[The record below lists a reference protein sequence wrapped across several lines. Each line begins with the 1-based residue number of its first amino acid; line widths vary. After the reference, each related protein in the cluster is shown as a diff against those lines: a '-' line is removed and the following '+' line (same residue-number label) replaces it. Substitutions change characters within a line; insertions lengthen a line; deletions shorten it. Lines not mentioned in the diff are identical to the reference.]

1 MDISFKFVNYGER
14 FEPAPGTIVLDV
26 GMKTVPGVIDHH
38 HPDAE
43 PECTTSLIIKH
54 PRLVLDH
61 IRPSQAGTG
70 GADAPPLT
78 FITHRL
84 PDFDALASIFLTLK
98 LLETG
103 RIDPAMERI
112 AAYAKMVDSA
122 ALPNSLD
129 LAATPYAILRA
140 LFSGSKK
147 SEDEINRQRTDEGLR
162 FMRYLYARAA
172 EGDDIIENRKL
183 FAGIDRY
190 ERAVHKVEGDYSSYL
205 ADLDRG
211 RILRLRLPAVKG
223 RAFGSP
229 LARDLY
235 PQASTAEMDP
245 RAMPGAPAAVDGR
258 SVVDVDGLTVAN
270 PRSFLLKEWARRD
283 REHPPD
289 RRGFG
294 FLMTK
299 FGEDR
304 FILGVDPDR
313 GIHLKGLGPRL
324 NLKELEKRTA
334 AGRPAGPPWY
344 AGDNAFFDYRIIDS
358 PRDGTS
364 LQPAE
369 VLDTLL
375 AFGDGHI
382 VKPE

>member
-1 MDISFKFVNYGER
+1 MDVSFKFVNYGER

-43 PECTTSLIIKH
+43 AECTTSLIIKH

-61 IRPSQAGTG
+61 VRPSKAGTD

-103 RIDPAMERI
+103 RVDPAMERI

-129 LAATPYAILRA
+129 LAATPYAVLRA

-147 SEDEINRQRTDEGLR
+147 SEDEINKQRIDEGLR
-162 FMRYLYARAA
+162 FMRFLYTRAT

-183 FAGIDRY
+183 FAGIERY
-190 ERAVHKVEGDYSSYL
+190 ELAVHKVEGDYSSYL
-205 ADLDRG
+205 VDLDRG
-211 RILRLRLPAVKG
+211 RILRLRLPAV
-223 RAFGSP
+223 
-229 LARDLY
+229 
-235 PQASTAEMDP
+235 
-245 RAMPGAPAAVDGR
+245 DGR
-258 SVVDVDGLTVAN
+258 SVVDVDGLAVAN
-270 PRSFLLKEWARRD
+270 PRSFLVKEWARRD
-283 REHPPD
+283 REHPSLG
-289 RRGFG
+289 RGFG
-294 FLMTK
+294 LLMTQ
-299 FGEDR
+299 FGDDR

-313 GIHLKGLGPRL
+313 GIHLKGLGTRL

-344 AGDNAFFDYRIIDS
+344 EGDNAFFDYRIIDS

-364 LQPAE
+364 LTTA
-369 VLDTLL
+369 
-375 AFGDGHI
+375 ANR
-382 VKPE
+382 

>member
-1 MDISFKFVNYGER
+1 MDISFKFVNYGAR

-43 PECTTSLIIKH
+43 PECTTSLIVKH

-61 IRPSQAGTG
+61 VRPSKAGTG

-103 RIDPAMERI
+103 RVDPAMERI

-129 LAATPYAILRA
+129 LTATPYAVLRA

-162 FMRYLYARAA
+162 FMRFLYARAA

-211 RILRLRLPAVKG
+211 RILRLRLPAV
-223 RAFGSP
+223 
-229 LARDLY
+229 
-235 PQASTAEMDP
+235 
-245 RAMPGAPAAVDGR
+245 DGR
-258 SVVDVDGLTVAN
+258 SVVDVDGLAVAN

-283 REHPPD
+283 REHPSLG
-289 RRGFG
+289 RGFG
-294 FLMTK
+294 LLMTK

-313 GIHLKGLGPRL
+313 GIHLKGLGSRL

-344 AGDNAFFDYRIIDS
+344 EGDNAFFEYRIIDS
-358 PRDGTS
+358 PQDGTS
-364 LQPAE
+364 LTTAD
-369 VLDTLL
+369 VLDSLL
-375 AFGDGHI
+375 AFGDARI
-382 VKPE
+382 IEPR

>member
-1 MDISFKFVNYGER
+1 M
-14 FEPAPGTIVLDV
+14 
-26 GMKTVPGVIDHH
+26 
-38 HPDAE
+38 
-43 PECTTSLIIKH
+43 
-54 PRLVLDH
+54 
-61 IRPSQAGTG
+61 
-70 GADAPPLT
+70 
-78 FITHRL
+78 
-84 PDFDALASIFLTLK
+84 K

-103 RIDPAMERI
+103 RVDPAMETI

-129 LAATPYAILRA
+129 LAATPYAVLRA

-162 FMRYLYARAA
+162 FMRFLYTRAA
-172 EGDDIIENRKL
+172 EGNDIIENRKL

-211 RILRLRLPAVKG
+211 RILRLRLP
-223 RAFGSP
+223 
-229 LARDLY
+229 
-235 PQASTAEMDP
+235 
-245 RAMPGAPAAVDGR
+245 AVDGR

-313 GIHLKGLGPRL
+313 GIHLKGLGTRL

-334 AGRPAGPPWY
+334 AAPPRGRHGMQATTPSL
-344 AGDNAFFDYRIIDS
+344 IIASSIRRGTAPRYS
-358 PRDGTS
+358 PRRFWTPSWPLETAGSSNPDNDVTVRARYS
-364 LQPAE
+364 SIRST
-369 VLDTLL
+369 VS
-375 AFGDGHI
+375 
-382 VKPE
+382 

>member
-1 MDISFKFVNYGER
+1 MTAMDITYKFVNYGER
-14 FEPAPGTIVLDV
+14 FDPVPGTIVLDV

-43 PECTTSLIIKH
+43 TECTASLIIKYPH
-54 PRLVLDH
+54 LVLDH
-61 IRPSQAGTG
+61 IRPSTTG
-70 GADAPPLT
+70 ASAAELPPLT

-84 PDFDALASIFLTLK
+84 PDFDALASIFLVLK

-103 RIDPAMERI
+103 RVDPAMEKV

-129 LAATPYAILRA
+129 LAATPYAVLRA
-140 LFSGSKK
+140 LFSGSNKG
-147 SEDEINRQRTDEGLR
+147 EDEINRRRAEEGGR
-162 FMRYLYARAA
+162 FMRFLYSRAA
-172 EGDDIIENRKL
+172 EGQDIVENQRL
-183 FAGIDRY
+183 FVGIDRY

-211 RILRLRLPAVKG
+211 RILRLRIPAVH
-223 RAFGSP
+223 
-229 LARDLY
+229 
-235 PQASTAEMDP
+235 
-245 RAMPGAPAAVDGR
+245 GR
-258 SVVDVDGLTVAN
+258 SGVDVDGLVVSN

-289 RRGFG
+289 GLGFG

-313 GIHLKGLGPRL
+313 RIHLKGLGARL
-324 NLKELEKRTA
+324 NRKEMEKRTA

-344 AGDNAFFDYRIIDS
+344 EGDNAFFDYRIIDS

-364 LQPAE
+364 LTTAD
-369 VLDTLL
+369 VLETVL
-375 AFGDGHI
+375 AFGDGRI
-382 VKPE
+382 IEPR